1 MAQDVS
7 AIRVLYLRQRD
18 ALVRFLIQRTRDP
31 ALAEDIAQETWLRI
45 DHTGAVSA
53 VHNPKAYLFRIA
65 SNLAIDYLRIQNRRK
80 LSPGEIEATLQV
92 ADEEPTPEQ
101 TAIERSELRLMADAI
116 AGLPE
121 RQRRILLMSRLEKQ
135 PHSAIA
141 SHFDVST
148 RTVELELK
156 RALTACHALRKK

>member
-80 LSPGEIEATLQV
+80 LSPV
-92 ADEEPTPEQ
+92 
-101 TAIERSELRLMADAI
+101 RS
-116 AGLPE
+116 
-121 RQRRILLMSRLEKQ
+121 RQRCRSLTRSRPRSKQ
-135 PHSAIA
+135 PSIA
-141 SHFDVST
+141 RNCASWST
-148 RTVELELK
+148 RSPLC
-156 RALTACHALRKK
+156 RSGNAASCS